1 MSILDI
7 LSQALATNAPDQH
20 FDKVVANAPAN
31 ELGKGVAEAFRSD
44 KTPDMGQMVGQLFG
58 NSTGSQQAG
67 MLNQVIASL
76 GPAAIAAIAGG
87 VLGRMM
93 QPSATPTQTQL
104 PQQAPQTPQI
114 LQGELAAPVQITPAQ
129 ASTLSVDQ
137 VKEIVN
143 TAGQQNPS
151 LADQLGNYY
160 AEHSGLIK
168 TLGAAALAITMARMK
183 NNMENKG

>member
-20 FDKVVANAPAN
+20 FDKVVAHAPAN

-58 NSTGSQQAG
+58 NSNGSQQAG
-67 MLNQVIASL
+67 MLNQVLKSL
-76 GPAAIAAIAGG
+76 GPAAAAAIAGG
-87 VLGRMM
+87 VLSRMT
-93 QPSATPTQTQL
+93 QASTVQTAPSAPT
-104 PQQAPQTPQI
+104 
-114 LQGELAAPVQITPAQ
+114 APVQITPAQ
-129 ASTLSVDQ
+129 ASTLSADQ

-143 TAGQQNPS
+143 TAHKENPG
-151 LADQLGNYY
+151 LADQLGSYY

-183 NNMENKG
+183 NNMDNNKG

>member
-7 LSQALATNAPDQH
+7 LSQALNANAPDQH
-20 FDKVVANAPAN
+20 FDQVVAHAPAN

-58 NSTGSQQAG
+58 NSNGSQQAG
-67 MLNQVIASL
+67 MLNQILATL
-76 GPAAIAAIAGG
+76 GPAAASAIAGG

-93 QPSATPTQTQL
+93 APSAA
-104 PQQAPQTPQI
+104 QATSSAST
-114 LQGELAAPVQITPAQ
+114 AATQITPAQ
-129 ASTLSVDQ
+129 ASTLSPDQ
-137 VKEIVN
+137 VKDIVN
-143 TAGQQNPS
+143 TASQQNPN
-151 LADQLGNYY
+151 LADQLGSYY

-168 TLGAAALAITMARMK
+168 TLGAVALAITMARMK

>member
-7 LSQALATNAPDQH
+7 LAQALATKAPDQH
-20 FDKVVANAPAN
+20 FDQVVAHAPAN

-44 KTPDMGQMVGQLFG
+44 QTPDMGQMVGQLFG
-58 NSTGSQQAG
+58 NSNASQQAG
-67 MLNQVIASL
+67 MLNQIIASM
-76 GPAAIAAIAGG
+76 GPAAFAAIAGG
-87 VLGRMM
+87 VLSRMT
-93 QPSATPTQTQL
+93 QAAPSAA
-104 PQQAPQTPQI
+104 APVSPAAAP
-114 LQGELAAPVQITPAQ
+114 AAPVQITPAQ
-129 ASTLSVDQ
+129 ASTLSTEQ

-143 TAGQQNPS
+143 TAGQQNPN